1 MILSKDYFYNFFYS
15 FYYLI
20 IYIMKNYIS
29 IITSAA
35 VALLVSVASIGIYH
49 YSQQT
54 DAQLRVQYYRSEV
67 ATLESPHGIRKAI
80 MERKNDFI
88 LVDVRSAQ
96 EYEQEHIIGAV
107 NVPVYRDPDTSAYDE
122 EDRIVAEF
130 REVIKNNPNKKVI
143 IYCYSSSCMSGRK
156 IANMLTNYGIS
167 VKELGIG
174 WNEWRYDWNMW
185 NYPHK
190 WETTRV
196 EDYIYSGAEPG
207 TYSGLDGLGEGG
219 CSLSE
224 SFEC

>member
-1 MILSKDYFYNFFYS
+1 
-15 FYYLI
+15 
-20 IYIMKNYIS
+20 MKKYTY
-29 IITSAA
+29 IITSI
-35 VALLVSVASIGIYH
+35 VISLLISTSAIGIYH

-54 DAQLRVQYYRSEV
+54 DTQLRAQYYRSEV

-80 MERKNDFI
+80 MQRKDHFI

-96 EYEQEHIIGAV
+96 EYEMEHIIGAV

-130 REVIKNNPNKKVI
+130 REVINKNPDKTVI

-156 IANMLTNYGIS
+156 IANMLTDYGIS

-185 NYPHK
+185 NYPHE
-190 WETTRV
+190 WETTNV
-196 EDYIYSGAEPG
+196 EDYIYSGTEPG
-207 TYSGLDGLGEGG
+207 VYTGLDGLSEGG

-224 SFEC
+224 SFDC

>member
-1 MILSKDYFYNFFYS
+1 MKKN
-15 FYYLI
+15 I
-20 IYIMKNYIS
+20 IYI
-29 IITSAA
+29 TSACIS
-35 VALLVSVASIGIYH
+35 LLVSGTAIGIYH
-49 YSQQT
+49 ATQQT
-54 DAQLRVQYYRSEV
+54 ESQLQTQYYRSEV

-80 MERKNDFI
+80 QQRKNDFI

-96 EYEQEHIIGAV
+96 EYTQEHIIGAV

-122 EDRIVAEF
+122 EDRIVMEF
-130 REVIKNNPNKKVI
+130 QNVIRNNPGKRVI

-156 IANMLTNYGIS
+156 IGNMLTRHGIF

-185 NYPHK
+185 NYPHE

-196 EDYIYSGAEPG
+196 EDYIYSGEEAG
-207 TYSGLDGLGEGG
+207 AYTKLDGISESG
-219 CSLSE
+219 CSLST

>member
-1 MILSKDYFYNFFYS
+1 MKK
-15 FYYLI
+15 YL
-20 IYIMKNYIS
+20 S
-29 IITSAA
+29 IITSSV
-35 VALLVSVASIGIYH
+35 VALLVSSVAIGLYH
-49 YSQQT
+49 YSQMQDTQLQT
-54 DAQLRVQYYRSEV
+54 QYYKSEV

-80 MERKNDFI
+80 MQRKNDFI

-122 EDRIVAEF
+122 EDRIVSEF
-130 REVIKNNPNKKVI
+130 KQVIRDNPDKKVI

-156 IANMLTNYGIS
+156 IASMLTDYGIY

-185 NYPHK
+185 NYPHE

-196 EDYIYSGAEPG
+196 EDYIYSGKEPG
-207 TYSGLDGLGEGG
+207 TYSGFGGLDEG
-219 CSLSE
+219 CSLSK